1 MRWSVEKFYSQS
13 GNKRMSRIGKQQIQI
28 PAGVEVTFDAH
39 AVRVKGPQGELV
51 RDLRDEITFKIENG
65 VITSEPR
72 RNDKFS
78 RSLWGTYMSHVK
90 NMITGVVTPY
100 TKRLL
105 VEGVGFKLE
114 VKGQDLNMA
123 LGFSHP
129 VVRTIPAGL
138 TVVAEKGALN
148 ITGIDK
154 EAVALFANQIRSL
167 KKPEPYKG
175 KGIRYSDE
183 VIRRKQGKKSA

>member
-1 MRWSVEKFYSQS
+1 
-13 GNKRMSRIGKQQIQI
+13 MSRIGKQQIQI

-51 RDLRDEITFKIENG
+51 RALRDEIDFKIENG
-65 VITSEPR
+65 IISAEPR

-90 NMITGVVTPY
+90 NMVTGVVTPFS
-100 TKRLL
+100 KKLL
-105 VEGVGFKLE
+105 VEGVGFKWD
-114 VKGQDLNMA
+114 VKGDILNLA

-129 VVRTIPAGL
+129 VQMNIPTGL
-138 TVVAEKGALN
+138 TVVAEKSALT

-154 EAVALFANQIRSL
+154 EAVTLFAMKVRSL
-167 KKPEPYKG
+167 KKPEPFKG
-175 KGIRYSDE
+175 KGIRYSGE

>member
-1 MRWSVEKFYSQS
+1 
-13 GNKRMSRIGKQQIQI
+13 MSRIGKQQLSI
-28 PAGVEVTFDAH
+28 PAGVTVTFDAH
-39 AVRVKGPQGELV
+39 AVRVKGPKGELT
-51 RDLRDEITFKIENG
+51 RSLRDEIVFTQENG
-65 VITSEPR
+65 IITSEPR

-78 RSLWGTYMSHVK
+78 RSLWGTYMSHVQ
-90 NMITGVVTPY
+90 NMITGVVTPFE
-100 TKRLL
+100 KKLL
-105 VEGVGFKLE
+105 VEGVGFKWD
-114 VKGQDLNMA
+114 VKGTDLNLA

-129 VVRTIPAGL
+129 VVMSIPAGL
-138 TVVAEKGALN
+138 TVVAEKGSLT

-154 EAVALFANQIRSL
+154 EAVGLFANKVRSL

>member
-1 MRWSVEKFYSQS
+1 MKWWEGNYYSQS
-13 GNKRMSRIGKQQIQI
+13 GKKRMSRIGKQQIQI

-39 AVRVKGPQGELV
+39 AVRVKGPQGEIV
-51 RDLRDEITFKIENG
+51 RALRDEVIFKTENG
-65 VITSEPR
+65 IITAEPR

-78 RSLWGTYMSHVK
+78 RSLWGTYMSHIK
-90 NMITGVVTPY
+90 NMVTGVVTPFS
-100 TKRLL
+100 KRLL
-105 VEGVGFKLE
+105 VEGVGLKWE
-114 VKGQDLNMA
+114 VKGTDLNLS

-129 VVRTIPAGL
+129 VVKAIPKGV
-138 TVVAEKGALN
+138 TVVAEKSALT
-148 ITGIDK
+148 ITSIDK
-154 EAVALFANQIRSL
+154 EAVGLFANQIRSL

>member
-1 MRWSVEKFYSQS
+1 
-13 GNKRMSRIGKQQIQI
+13 MSRIGKQQLKV
-28 PAGVEVTFDAH
+28 PAGVEVIFADNG
-39 AVRVKGPQGELV
+39 VRVKGPKGELT
-51 RDLRDEITFKIENG
+51 RALRDEIAIKLENG

-78 RSLWGTYMSHVK
+78 RSLWGTYMSHIK
-90 NMITGVVTPY
+90 NMLTGVVTPFE
-100 TKRLL
+100 KKLL
-105 VEGVGFKLE
+105 VEGVGFKWE
-114 VKGQDLNMA
+114 VKGEDLNMS

-129 VVRTIPAGL
+129 VVLKIPKGV
-138 TVVAEKGALN
+138 TVLAEKSALT
-148 ITGIDK
+148 ITSIDK
-154 EAVALFANQIRSL
+154 EAVGLFANQVRSL

>member
-1 MRWSVEKFYSQS
+1 
-13 GNKRMSRIGKQQIQI
+13 MSRIGKKQLQI
-28 PAGVEVTFDAH
+28 PAGVEVHFDAH
-39 AVRVKGPQGELV
+39 AVRVKGPQGEIV
-51 RDLRDEITFKIENG
+51 RPVRDEIVFKSENG
-65 VITSEPR
+65 IITSEPR

-78 RSLWGTYMSHVK
+78 RSLWGTYMSHLE
-90 NMITGVVTPY
+90 NMIAGVVTPFS
-100 TKRLL
+100 KKLI
-105 VEGVGFKLE
+105 VEGVGFKWDVKVKE
-114 VKGQDLNMA
+114 VNLS

-129 VVRTIPAGL
+129 GVAQIPEGL
-138 TVVAEKGALN
+138 TVVAEKGTLT

-154 EAVALFANQIRSL
+154 EAVGLFANKIRSL

>member
-1 MRWSVEKFYSQS
+1 
-13 GNKRMSRIGKQQIQI
+13 MSRIGKQQLSI
-28 PAGVEVTFDAH
+28 PAGVEVIFDAH
-39 AVRVKGPQGELV
+39 AVRVTGPKGTLT
-51 RDLRDEITFKIENG
+51 RDLRDEIAFKNENG

-78 RSLWGTYMSHVK
+78 RSIWGTYMSHIS
-90 NMITGVVTPY
+90 NMITGVVTPFS
-100 TKRLL
+100 KKLL
-105 VEGVGFKLE
+105 VEGVGFKWE
-114 VKGQDLNMA
+114 VKGTDLHLS

-129 VVRTIPAGL
+129 VVKVIPEGL
-138 TVVAEKGALN
+138 TVLAEKGALT

-154 EAVALFANQIRSL
+154 EAVGLFANKIRSL

-183 VIRRKQGKKSA
+183 VVRRKQGKKSA

>member
-1 MRWSVEKFYSQS
+1 
-13 GNKRMSRIGKQQIQI
+13 MSRIGKQQLSV

-39 AVRVKGPQGELV
+39 AVRVKGPKGEIT
-51 RDLRDEITFKIENG
+51 RELRDEITFEQVGG
-65 VITSEPR
+65 VITSKPR

-78 RSLWGTYMSHVK
+78 NSLWGTYMSHLK
-90 NMITGVVTPY
+90 SMIAGVVTPFE
-100 TKRLL
+100 KRLL
-105 VEGVGFKLE
+105 VEGVGFKWE
-114 VKGQDLNMA
+114 VKGDNLNMS

-129 VVRTIPAGL
+129 VVLAIPKGI
-138 TVVAEKGALN
+138 TVVAEKSTLT

-154 EAVALFANQIRSL
+154 EQVGLFASKVREL

>member
-1 MRWSVEKFYSQS
+1 
-13 GNKRMSRIGKQQIQI
+13 MSRIGKQQLSV
-28 PAGVEVTFDAH
+28 PAGVEVIFDAH
-39 AVRVKGPQGELV
+39 AVRVKGPKGELM
-51 RDLRDEITFKIENG
+51 RELRDEVAFKNENG
-65 VITSEPR
+65 IITSEPR

-90 NMITGVVTPY
+90 NMMTGVVTPY
-100 TKRLL
+100 EKKLL
-105 VEGVGFKLE
+105 VEGVGFKWD
-114 VKGQDLNMA
+114 VKGTDLNLS

-129 VVRTIPAGL
+129 VIMAIPQGL
-138 TVVAEKGALN
+138 TVVAEKSALT

-154 EAVALFANQIRSL
+154 EAVGLFANKVRQM

-175 KGIRYSDE
+175 KGIRYSTE

>member
-1 MRWSVEKFYSQS
+1 
-13 GNKRMSRIGKQQIQI
+13 MSRIGKQQLSV
-28 PAGVEVTFDAH
+28 PAGVEIIFDAH
-39 AVRVKGPQGELV
+39 AVRVKGPKGEIT
-51 RDLRDEITFKIENG
+51 RELRDEINFKQENNL
-65 VITSEPR
+65 ITSEPR

-78 RSLWGTYMSHVK
+78 RSLWGTYMSHIK
-90 NMITGVVTPY
+90 NMIKGVVTPFE
-100 TKRLL
+100 KKLL
-105 VEGVGFKLE
+105 VDGVGFKWE
-114 VKGQDLNMA
+114 VKGTDLNMN

-129 VVRTIPAGL
+129 VVVSIPKGL
-138 TVVAEKGALN
+138 TVLAEKGSLT

-154 EAVALFANQIRSL
+154 EMVGLFANKVRSL